1 LISVDRITPSRTL
14 RKPAGADDM
23 LEIISLLIGFVLSV
37 TVTTSVARRVN
48 ASGSRV
54 RAVAAGAL
62 ASIMLSVISDFTLA
76 YAYQGYDHSLEAVI
90 SRALSAAFI
99 GLVIAFFVTSKSA
112 MRDVS

>member
-1 LISVDRITPSRTL
+1 VLIASPLATL

-37 TVTTSVARRVN
+37 TVTTSVARRVK
-48 ASGSRV
+48 ASGSRRV
-54 RAVAAGAL
+54 RAVAAGAS